1 MRRRKNYTVVTLP
14 QNRSMKLRFEN
25 NSIRFRIR
33 KSELKQL
40 KQHGF
45 VKDEVTFPNAVLTY
59 ELRVSDVPE
68 INPVLAENNI
78 VIYIPLIAAHH
89 WIDTEEIGLYRLI
102 NLDEDEALNVIIEK
116 DFPCKDRPEED
127 KTDTFTELVDKDPGG
142 KVC

>member
-1 MRRRKNYTVVTLP
+1 MRRRKNYTVVTLR

-68 INPVLAENNI
+68 INPVLAENSI
-78 VIYIPLIAAHH
+78 VIHIPVIAANH
-89 WIDTEEIGLYRLI
+89 WIDTEEVGLYRLI
-102 NLDEDEALNVIIEK
+102 NLDEDEAFNVIIEK

-127 KTDTFTELVDKDPGG
+127 KTDTFTELVDKDPNG